1 MVDVNFRELV
11 SVIRKRYPALDEKY
25 AVHYAEALLKDL
37 DARLIPNLREWMD
50 GRTVT
55 DIWIGKYCV
64 NAIMSIRGDNDFL
77 SALEAMNTYLQDEE
91 AGIALIWRA
100 KR

>member
-1 MVDVNFRELV
+1 MDVNIQELI
-11 SVIRKRYPALDEKY
+11 SVIRKRIPAMDEKY
-25 AVHYAEALLKDL
+25 VVHYAEALLKNL
-37 DARLIPNLREWMD
+37 DARLIPNLREWVD
-50 GRTVT
+50 GKPIT

-64 NAIMSIRGDNDFL
+64 NAILSIRGDTDFL
-77 SALEAMNTYLQDEE
+77 SALEAMDTYLRDEE

>member
-1 MVDVNFRELV
+1 MDVNVQELV
-11 SVIRKRYPALDEKY
+11 SVIRRKAPGLDEKY
-25 AVHYAEALLKDL
+25 AAHYAEGLLKNL

-64 NAIMSIRGDNDFL
+64 NAIMSIRGDSDFL
-77 SALEAMNTYLQDEE
+77 SALEAMNAYLRDEE
-91 AGIALIWRA
+91 AGIALIWRG